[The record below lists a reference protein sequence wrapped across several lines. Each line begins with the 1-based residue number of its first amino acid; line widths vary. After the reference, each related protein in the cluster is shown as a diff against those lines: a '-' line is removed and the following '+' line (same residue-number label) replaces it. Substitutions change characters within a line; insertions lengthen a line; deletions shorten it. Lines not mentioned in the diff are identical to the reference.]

1 MRILTLEF
9 AGLGPYR
16 GEQTIDFTSLE
27 QDGLYLIAGRTGAGK
42 STILDAIVFA
52 LYGSVPRFDGGEK
65 HLRSD
70 HCEPGD
76 ETWVRLEFEAGGQR
90 YRIRRSPDYERPKSR
105 GTGTTTQKAA
115 GVLERGGPAWEGVS
129 TSLREI
135 GELMPELVG
144 LTGAEFLQVTLLA
157 QNRFSEFLLA
167 PNDKRQALLR
177 RLFGTH
183 RFDLLRRRVVDRARD
198 AGKELELDRQLLEQT
213 AEQLA
218 AAAEIDAPTALE
230 QHWFETVAEQLA
242 PALAEL
248 EQRWRLVD
256 AEAAAAEAAL
266 TAARSIA
273 EQQARRDAALER
285 RALLDAQQP
294 EIDVARAE
302 LELARR
308 VEALRPLADAE
319 REARRRA
326 AAAAERS
333 LRADADY
340 RALEHA
346 PDPDAAAADA
356 DALQSAI
363 GALDAALEE
372 EQRLPRLEREQT
384 AAEGAV
390 RDADLAIEQL
400 AARSTALPTQI
411 AELAEQVGADQRLAV
426 LVPARRESV
435 DALRARRTAA
445 EQLTAAT
452 ERHQRAAAAVLE
464 TSAAHSAAV
473 AEHDRLLRA
482 RFAGFAGELA
492 ATLVDGVPCP
502 VCGATEHPA
511 PAAVDHG
518 DAATAE
524 MVDAARK
531 RADAQRHAAETAQTA
546 EREAATSVDRLRTAA
561 GDDDAE
567 RLQAATSEADEQ
579 LRLAQEAAARAPETE
594 RRRGELVE
602 ELADLD
608 RQRERLRTERESAAE
623 HRAALTAELQ
633 GVRERVEAAR
643 GQHPSVSER
652 RAELQ
657 RHRERAVAVVAAAG
671 YRDGTASAL
680 EDATTA
686 LVDGLAERG
695 LERDDVDRGQRGA
708 ADVARLESQLRAH
721 DDALASTAASIA
733 EANALDLPEERVD
746 LDAPEQRMR
755 VARGE
760 RDSLAQQRS
769 TLAHRDAELRRLAG
783 EALVRLERDAERR
796 EAAERLRRLAETLD
810 GKGPNTKRMDL
821 EAFVL
826 AARLEQIVDA
836 ANSRLGAMTGG
847 RFSLEHDDSVQYRN
861 TGSGLGIRILD
872 AFTGRRRIPS
882 SLSGGETFLA
892 SLALALGLADVVT
905 AESGGV
911 RLETLFIDEG
921 FGSLDP
927 ETLEIAMATLD
938 GLRAGGRTVGLISH
952 VDAMKER
959 IPIGVQ
965 VEVGPRGDST
975 LRQS

>member
-16 GEQTIDFTSLE
+16 GEQTIDFTALE
-27 QDGLYLIAGRTGAGK
+27 QDGIYLIAGRTGAGK

-115 GVLERGGPAWEGVS
+115 GVLERGGPDWEGVS

-183 RFDLLRRRVVDRARD
+183 RFDRLRGRIVDRARE
-198 AGKELELDRQLLEQT
+198 AGKALELERALLEQL
-213 AEQLA
+213 AEQVA
-218 AAAEIDAPTALE
+218 GIAEVEPPSSLDTD
-230 QHWFETVAEQLA
+230 WFERIAQHLA
-242 PALAEL
+242 PELLLAES
-248 EQRWRLVD
+248 QWTAAD
-256 AEAAAAEAAL
+256 AEATAAESAL
-266 TAARSIA
+266 NAARTQA
-273 EQQARRDAALER
+273 EQQRRRDDAAAR
-285 RALLDAQQP
+285 TVALDAEQP
-294 EIDVARAE
+294 GIDDARSEI
-302 LELARR
+302 ELARR
-308 VEALRPLADAE
+308 VEAVRPLAETERIASRRHDAA
-319 REARRRA
+319 RTEAARA
-326 AAAAERS
+326 HSAYSALPDQPDPAAAAEAADELLSSIGS
-333 LRADADY
+333 LDGALEDEGRLPQIERDRADAE
-340 RALEHA
+340 ASVLES
-346 PDPDAAAADA
+346 DATLTRIAERT
-356 DALQSAI
+356 DALPA
-363 GALDAALEE
+363 
-372 EQRLPRLEREQT
+372 
-384 AAEGAV
+384 
-390 RDADLAIEQL
+390 
-400 AARSTALPTQI
+400 QI
-411 AELAEQVGADQRLAV
+411 AELSERVAADQQ
-426 LVPARRESV
+426 LVVQAGARQERV
-435 DALRARRTAA
+435 KALVARRTAA
-445 EQLTAAT
+445 ERLADA
-452 ERHQRAAAAVLE
+452 EVVHRAAGRAVLAA
-464 TSAAHSAAV
+464 SGAHSAAV
-473 AEHDRLLRA
+473 TAHDELVQA

-492 ATLVDGVPCP
+492 ARLEPGRPCS
-502 VCGATEHPA
+502 VCGALEHPS
-511 PAAVDHG
+511 PAAIDHERG
-518 DAATAE
+518 ATAE
-524 MVDAARK
+524 AV
-531 RADAQRHAAETAQTA
+531 ETAQREAERLRSRSETA
-546 EREAATSVDRLRTAA
+546 QAEEREARSSVDRLRAEA
-561 GDDDAE
+561 GDTEALEVELPAAE
-567 RLQAATSEADEQ
+567 GE
-579 LRLAQEAAARAPETE
+579 LRLALEASE
-594 RRRGELVE
+594 RLADLQRQQR
-602 ELADLD
+602 ELADERDALD
-608 RQRERLRTERESAAE
+608 DERERARTARQAASER
-623 HRAALTAELQ
+623 RAALTAELE
-633 GVRERVEAAR
+633 GARARVDAAR
-643 GQHPSVSER
+643 GEHATVGER
-652 RAELQ
+652 RSELQHRRALALAVVTTAAEL
-657 RHRERAVAVVAAAG
+657 AG
-671 YRDGTASAL
+671 AASAL
-680 EDATTA
+680 QHASAALDA
-686 LVDGLAERG
+686 GLAERS
-695 LERDDVDRGQRGA
+695 LERDDVQRGQRDASAITGLQ
-708 ADVARLESQLRAH
+708 ARLREH
-721 DDALASTAASIA
+721 DDARAATAAALA
-733 EANALDLPEERVD
+733 EAAALDLPDERVD
-746 LDAPEQRMR
+746 LDAPQQRMR
-755 VARGE
+755 SAR
-760 RDSLAQQRS
+760 AQ
-769 TLAHRDAELRRLAG
+769 RDAA
-783 EALVRLERDAERR
+783 AERR
-796 EAAERLRRLAETLD
+796 SALAQRDGDLRRRAAEALERIGRDGERRVAAERLRRLAETLD

-836 ANSRLGAMTGG
+836 ANARLGAMTGG

-965 VEVGPRGDST
+965 VEVGPRGDSS
-975 LRQS
+975 LRQA